1 MTAPDVL
8 PLVSTVG
15 GGFLAGALAGYVLK
29 KVIKI
34 VAVVVGLFIA
44 ALAYLDYQRIISVDW
59 EVLQSVS
66 QNAITTSTSTLTL
79 LPNNIGADHTTNLT
93 ISNLGI
99 PLASSASAGFALG
112 MVRG

>member
-1 MTAPDVL
+1 MTAPDML

-79 LPNNIGADHTTNLT
+79 LPNYIGADHTTNLT